1 MSDLHLDLLSLWD
14 KLDSVPEPAPS
25 HRNRTMTA
33 WADAISAVRQRLT
46 DASNRALAMQQEI
59 ARLKVQVAAWKG
71 AVQTARLNNPY
82 ALDAFMPVTQDD
94 WARLSDLVQRE
105 LGHGIDR
112 YSAAMMV
119 AAWDGCTAAIETM
132 ATEAIKA
139 AEGD

>member
-1 MSDLHLDLLSLWD
+1 MSDLHLELLSLWD

-33 WADAISAVRQRLT
+33 WADAISAVRKGLT
-46 DASNRALAMQQEI
+46 DASNRALAMQVENAMLR
-59 ARLKVQVAAWKG
+59 ARVAAWES

-82 ALDAFMPVTQDD
+82 ALDAFTPVTQDD
-94 WARLSDLVQRE
+94 WARLSDLVLAE

-119 AAWDGCTAAIETM
+119 RAWDGAAAAIETM
-132 ATEAIKA
+132 ATE
-139 AEGD
+139 DM